1 MSLIIDDFASPW
13 IDDPTTAAAT
23 DCVHQNICLLLRDLM
38 YVAAL
43 VHAISD
49 SDFGRVENLFVQ
61 LAMIFRGAG
70 SNNYCMEILHLI
82 LNLKYIWTPDFVYV
96 LITFSS

>member
-1 MSLIIDDFASPW
+1 MT
-13 IDDPTTAAAT
+13 DDPI
-23 DCVHQNICLLLRDLM
+23 HQNIRLLLRDLI

-43 VHAISD
+43 VQAISD
-49 SDFGRVENLFVQ
+49 GDFGRVEILMVQ

-82 LNLKYIWTPDFVYV
+82 LNLKYVWMHEFA
-96 LITFSS
+96 